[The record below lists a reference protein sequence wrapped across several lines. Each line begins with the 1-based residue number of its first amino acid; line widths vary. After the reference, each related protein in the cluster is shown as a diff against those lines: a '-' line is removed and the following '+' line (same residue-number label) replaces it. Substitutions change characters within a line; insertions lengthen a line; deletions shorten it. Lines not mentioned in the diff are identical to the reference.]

1 MPSTIGWL
9 SSMKRLT
16 SVMVARRSA
25 LCESRSRLANQ
36 RTRTR
41 LDQTGSRSVR
51 PRAKDFNHLHTGP
64 QGPLFDPL
72 ISPVLGQDPDLTQ
85 GCYSLLFAVSQSKAG
100 RGSTPLSP
108 IVENYAQTALAA
120 SSRRSS
126 LSSESFSLNCV
137 SATRASG
144 MSSHPSRSPPT
155 NAKAVAAAIFMGNMV
170 GKLKSLRSTGSLF
183 AIKYR
188 HSPRTVWNL
197 SSDWA
202 TAA

>member
-72 ISPVLGQDPDLTQ
+72 ISPVLGQDPDLTLK
-85 GCYSLLFAVSQSKAG
+85 GATRSYLLFHSRKQDVGALRCPQLSRTMRRQPWRHPLGVRVSQ
-100 RGSTPLSP
+100 
-108 IVENYAQTALAA
+108 
-120 SSRRSS
+120 
-126 LSSESFSLNCV
+126 
-137 SATRASG
+137 
-144 MSSHPSRSPPT
+144 
-155 NAKAVAAAIFMGNMV
+155 AKAF
-170 GKLKSLRSTGSLF
+170 L
-183 AIKYR
+183 
-188 HSPRTVWNL
+188 
-197 SSDWA
+197 
-202 TAA
+202 